1 MLSLRGLPWRNLR
14 GYPARTAT
22 LVTFTALMTIV
33 IFSGTMLVQGVRQS
47 LETVQARLG
56 ADILVI
62 PDDARDDFDAQT
74 VLVQAEPGY
83 FYMEADKLNQAAAVD
98 GVERAS
104 AQLFLA
110 STRASCC
117 SARVQIIA
125 FDPATDFTVQPW
137 IADTLGNGEIGNM
150 DIVIGS
156 NVTSDDGT
164 IRLFDNDL
172 RVVGQF
178 APTGSTLDNAV
189 YMNFTTFSTVLKSSF
204 DKHLNKYGYVA
215 SEDVIS
221 SVSIRVRPGHDI
233 DAVAADI
240 ERQVNGVTAVTSKN
254 MVSSIADSLATISHT
269 VAVLIA
275 IAWVTGLTMTVLVFA
290 QMTHERR
297 REFASLTA
305 MGAARG
311 TIARI
316 VVKEAMTADL
326 GGGLVG
332 IVVSAVLL
340 YSFHGLVRQVLGAFV
355 LPPAGMIVALAVL
368 SLACVGLA
376 AVVSAWVSVRII
388 NRTDPSLVLTEG
400 E

>member
-1 MLSLRGLPWRNLR
+1 
-14 GYPARTAT
+14 
-22 LVTFTALMTIV
+22 
-33 IFSGTMLVQGVRQS
+33 
-47 LETVQARLG
+47 
-56 ADILVI
+56 
-62 PDDARDDFDAQT
+62 
-74 VLVQAEPGY
+74 
-83 FYMEADKLNQAAAVD
+83 
-98 GVERAS
+98 
-104 AQLFLA
+104 
-110 STRASCC
+110 
-117 SARVQIIA
+117 
-125 FDPATDFTVQPW
+125 
-137 IADTLGNGEIGNM
+137 
-150 DIVIGS
+150 
-156 NVTSDDGT
+156 
-164 IRLFDNDL
+164 
-172 RVVGQF
+172 
-178 APTGSTLDNAV
+178 
-189 YMNFTTFSTVLKSSF
+189 
-204 DKHLNKYGYVA
+204 
-215 SEDVIS
+215 
-221 SVSIRVRPGHDI
+221 
-233 DAVAADI
+233 
-240 ERQVNGVTAVTSKN
+240 
-254 MVSSIADSLATISHT
+254 
-269 VAVLIA
+269 
-275 IAWVTGLTMTVLVFA
+275 MTVLVFA